1 MAPLLRRTDPDI
13 GDALSPRQ
21 GWTVPDLIDFD
32 YFVDEDEHV
41 LRANPAE
48 RKRFADRD
56 RRLYL
61 QRIAPLLPGL
71 EEHKPQHRRRALR
84 LWLQLRRRAE
94 DPALAPILPGSAFA
108 RGQRLVAA
116 GLGLLG
122 LFAGIGLASAL
133 LQYNGVRPVNVSWY
147 LFWLVLIQIML
158 AGATVAAW
166 YGRRSAAVKATMHD
180 VSLLAHL
187 LKPLFVAASR
197 WVQRARLANAPI
209 EVRDRAQARQGLV
222 RAQFSLYG
230 PAAYLPMLFPAQVF
244 GIGFNLGAILC
255 TVALAWFTDL
265 AFGWGSAL
273 NVHPQAI
280 YGLTRL
286 VALPWSWL
294 FGDGVGFPTLEQVAG
309 TRISLK
315 DPLALYDAGNLR
327 SWRWFIVLA
336 VFTYGLLPR
345 LILLGLSV
353 LTQYRA
359 LAALPF
365 THQRAQALYARLLTP
380 TLEEVTATSGHGP
393 DMPIPAPLT
402 PLRGPRS
409 APRGMPPASITD
421 QAPAAAP
428 ATEERPA
435 SATKTAASV
444 TAPASPPAAHRTPEH
459 TPATMPQQRPDAVPA
474 KTTGTAPTAAD
485 RPAEP
490 AVATAAAP
498 TPQPAQPEP
507 TPEPTPG
514 PAAERV
520 AADACLLLIHLDVM
534 DVLEPADHSRLQ
546 RMLLRHAGWRIA
558 ASATYG
564 GGSAMTKQALELI
577 ENADWQA
584 PPARVA
590 LIQDGSQPPI
600 TENLRFLRQVR
611 AAAGDTAQVLLA
623 LVGDP
628 TDDDRLPPAD
638 AFDYTDWQRKIDQ
651 LGDPY
656 LRLEMLA
663 TADEEV

>member
-1 MAPLLRRTDPDI
+1 MALLFRRTDPKH

-32 YFVDEDEHV
+32 YFVDEDEHC

-61 QRIAPLLPGL
+61 QQIAPLLLGL
-71 EEHKPQHRRRALR
+71 QEHRPQHRRRALH

-116 GLGLLG
+116 VLGLLG
-122 LFAGIGLASAL
+122 LLAGIGLASAL
-133 LQYNGVRPVNVSWY
+133 LQYDGDRPVNVAWY
-147 LFWLVLIQIML
+147 LFWLVLVQIML

-180 VSLLAHL
+180 VSLLSHL

-209 EVRDRAQARQGLV
+209 EVRDRAQAKQGLV

-244 GIGFNLGAILC
+244 GIGFNVGAILC

-280 YGLTRL
+280 YGLTRF
-286 VALPWSWL
+286 VALPWSGL

-315 DPLALYDAGNLR
+315 DPLALYEADNLR

-380 TLEEVTATSGHGP
+380 TIEEASASSGHGP
-393 DMPIPAPLT
+393 AMPIPGPLT
-402 PLRGPRS
+402 PLHGPRS
-409 APRGMPPASITD
+409 APSQTPAATGTAAPQPTPD
-421 QAPAAAP
+421 QAAAQPARQAAQRTPAAIEPTPSPAASPTPIRKPAKTARHSTAPATKPSAAPDPRPSAAPAAEPAAPRPGSAAP
-428 ATEERPA
+428 A
-435 SATKTAASV
+435 AT
-444 TAPASPPAAHRTPEH
+444 
-459 TPATMPQQRPDAVPA
+459 
-474 KTTGTAPTAAD
+474 
-485 RPAEP
+485 
-490 AVATAAAP
+490 
-498 TPQPAQPEP
+498 
-507 TPEPTPG
+507 
-514 PAAERV
+514 RV
-520 AADACLLLIHLDVM
+520 AADACLLLIHIDVM
-534 DVLEPADHSRLQ
+534 DVLEPPDHTRLQ
-546 RMLLRHAGWRIA
+546 RLLRRHAGWHIA

-564 GGSAMTKQALELI
+564 GGSVMNQQNLDLI
-577 ENADWQA
+577 ANADWQA
-584 PPARVA
+584 PPARLV

-628 TDDDRLPPAD
+628 MDDDRLPPLD
-638 AFDYTDWQRKIDQ
+638 AFEFNDWQRKIDQ